1 MSLQSLVFCSDE
13 KIVRVL
19 RRVLNELEIGAEYC
33 AEPEAAV
40 FKLTRERFEAVIVDC
55 ADEAMASAVL
65 GSARS
70 APCNKRAVAVAIL
83 DPAASLRSAFGLG
96 AHFVLYKP
104 LSPERAKTSFRAARA
119 LMKCER
125 RRNARVPVE
134 VPVTVRLAEG
144 SGQVKASTTDLGE
157 GGMAVKLPHRP
168 QNLSGLSVCFQLPG
182 TPQTIECVGEMAWEG
197 AGRQVGIRFVD
208 LTPET
213 REQLMGWLERHSPE
227 FEKNDPPAS
236 CKLTDRSPGGC
247 YLEIAAP
254 FPVHTKVMLS
264 LRVGGLQVQ
273 AEGVVRIM
281 HPELGMG
288 VEFARATP
296 KQQEHVSKL
305 LSAVEEN
312 EEAAQ
317 NLLVEPE
324 GLETNEPVVSKPAA
338 NEAKDLLL
346 QLFRA
351 KREATP
357 EAFRVELRKHRA
369 KTRAAASR

>member
-19 RRVLNELEIGAEYC
+19 RRVLNELEIGADYC
-33 AEPEAAV
+33 SEAETAV
-40 FKLTRERFEAVIVDC
+40 YKLTRERFEAVIVDC
-55 ADEAMASAVL
+55 ADETMAAAVL

-134 VPVTVRLAEG
+134 IPVTVRLSDG
-144 SGQVKASTTDLGE
+144 TGQMRASTTDLGE

-168 QNLSGLSVCFQLPG
+168 QNLSGLTVGFQLPG
-182 TPQTIECVGEMAWEG
+182 MSQTFECPGEMAWEA

-208 LTPET
+208 LAPET
-213 REQLMGWLERHSPE
+213 REQLRGWLERHSPE
-227 FEKNDPPAS
+227 FEKSDPPAA
-236 CKLTDRSPGGC
+236 CKLSDRSPGGC
-247 YLEIAAP
+247 YLEMAAP
-254 FPVHTKVMLS
+254 FPVCTRVVLS
-264 LRVGGLQVQ
+264 LRVGGLQLQ

-296 KQQEHVSKL
+296 QQQEHVNKFL
-305 LSAVEEN
+305 ATLEEQP
-312 EEAAQ
+312 EAAQ

-324 GLETNEPVVSKPAA
+324 GLETSEPASSKAGA
-338 NEAKDLLL
+338 NESKDPLL
-346 QLFRA
+346 QIFRT

-357 EAFRVELRKHRA
+357 EAFRTELRKHRA
-369 KTRAAASR
+369 KARAASSR

>member
-33 AEPEAAV
+33 AEAEAAV

-55 ADEAMASAVL
+55 ADEAMAAAVL

-104 LSPERAKTSFRAARA
+104 LSPERAKNSFRAARA

-125 RRNARVPVE
+125 RRNARVAVE
-134 VPVTVRLAEG
+134 VPVTVRLADG

-168 QNLSGLSVCFQLPG
+168 QNLTGLSVYFQLPG
-182 TPQTIECVGEMAWEG
+182 TLQAIECLGEMAWEA

-208 LTPET
+208 LAPET
-213 REQLMGWLERHSPE
+213 REQLRGWLERHSPE

-236 CKLTDRSPGGC
+236 CKLTDRSPAGC

-254 FPVHTKVMLS
+254 YPVHTRVILS

-296 KQQEHVSKL
+296 RQQEYVGKFL
-305 LSAVEEN
+305 MALEEQA
-312 EEAAQ
+312 EAAQ

-324 GLETNEPVVSKPAA
+324 GLETTEPVAPKSSS
-338 NEAKDLLL
+338 NEAKDPLVH
-346 QLFRA
+346 LFLT
-351 KREATP
+351 KQEATP
-357 EAFRVELRKHRA
+357 EAFRAELRKHRA
-369 KTRAAASR
+369 KARAAASK

>member
-19 RRVLNELEIGAEYC
+19 RRVLNELEIGADYC
-33 AEPEAAV
+33 SEAETAV
-40 FKLTRERFEAVIVDC
+40 YKLTRERFEAVIVDC
-55 ADEAMASAVL
+55 ADETMAAAVL

-134 VPVTVRLAEG
+134 IPVIVRLSDG
-144 SGQVKASTTDLGE
+144 TGQMKASTTDLGE

-168 QNLSGLSVCFQLPG
+168 QNLSGLTVGFQLPG
-182 TPQTIECVGEMAWEG
+182 TSQSFECFGEMAWEA

-208 LTPET
+208 LAPET
-213 REQLMGWLERHSPE
+213 REQLRGWLERHSPD
-227 FEKNDPPAS
+227 FEKSDPPAS
-236 CKLTDRSPGGC
+236 CKLSERSPGGC
-247 YLEIAAP
+247 YLEMAAP
-254 FPVHTKVMLS
+254 FPVCTRVVLS

-288 VEFARATP
+288 VEFARATAQ
-296 KQQEHVSKL
+296 QQEHVGKFL
-305 LSAVEEN
+305 AALDEQP
-312 EEAAQ
+312 EAAQ

-324 GLETNEPVVSKPAA
+324 GLETSEPAA
-338 NEAKDLLL
+338 SKSGANETKDPLL
-346 QLFRA
+346 QIFRT
-351 KREATP
+351 KREVTP
-357 EAFRVELRKHRA
+357 EAFRAELRKHRA
-369 KTRAAASR
+369 KARAAASK

>member
-33 AEPEAAV
+33 ADAETAV
-40 FKLTRERFEAVIVDC
+40 YKLTRDRFEAVIVDC
-55 ADEAMASAVL
+55 ADEAMAAAVL

-70 APCNKRAVAVAIL
+70 AACNKRAVAVAIL
-83 DPAASLRSAFGLG
+83 DPVASLRSAFGLG

-104 LSPERAKTSFRAARA
+104 LSPERAKNSFRAARA

-125 RRNARVPVE
+125 RRNARIPVE
-134 VPVTVRLAEG
+134 VPVVVRLADG
-144 SGQVKASTTDLGE
+144 SGQMKASTVDLGE

-168 QNLSGLSVCFQLPG
+168 QNLTGLTVGFQLPG
-182 TPQTIECVGEMAWEG
+182 TAQSIECMAEMAWET

-208 LTPET
+208 LAPET
-213 REQLMGWLERHSPE
+213 RDQIRSWLERHSPE

-236 CKLTDRSPGGC
+236 CQLTDRTAGAC

-254 FPVHTKVMLS
+254 FPVHTKVVLS
-264 LRVGGLQVQ
+264 LRLGGLQLQ

-288 VEFARATP
+288 VEFARATAQ
-296 KQQEHVSKL
+296 QQEHVRKL
-305 LSAVEEN
+305 LAAIEEHG
-312 EEAAQ
+312 EAAQ

-324 GLETNEPVVSKPAA
+324 GLETNEPGTAKPAS
-338 NEAKDLLL
+338 NESKDPLL
-346 QLFRA
+346 QIFRT

-357 EAFRVELRKHRA
+357 DAFRAELQKHRA
-369 KTRAAASR
+369 KRRAAASR

>member
-19 RRVLNELEIGAEYC
+19 RRVLNELEIGADYC

-40 FKLTRERFEAVIVDC
+40 YKLTRERFEAVIVDC
-55 ADEAMASAVL
+55 ADEPMAAAVL

-104 LSPERAKTSFRAARA
+104 LSPERAKASFRAARA
-119 LMKCER
+119 LMKSER

-134 VPVTVRLAEG
+134 VPVAVRLADG
-144 SGQVKASTTDLGE
+144 GGQVKASTTDLGE

-168 QNLSGLSVCFQLPG
+168 QNLTGLSVCFQLPG
-182 TPQTIECVGEMAWEG
+182 TSQSIECLGEMAWEA
-197 AGRQVGIRFVD
+197 AGRQIGIRFVD
-208 LTPET
+208 LMPES
-213 REQLMGWLERHSPE
+213 REQLRGWLERHSPE

-236 CKLTDRSPGGC
+236 CKLVERSSGGC
-247 YLEIAAP
+247 YLEMAAP
-254 FPVHTKVMLS
+254 FPVCTRVILS

-281 HPELGMG
+281 HPEIGMG
-288 VEFARATP
+288 VEFASATP
-296 KQQEHVSKL
+296 QQQEHVAKL
-305 LSAVEEN
+305 ISALEEHV
-312 EEAAQ
+312 EAAQ

-324 GLETNEPVVSKPAA
+324 GLETAEPAPAKSA
-338 NEAKDLLL
+338 PNDTKDPLLH
-346 QLFRA
+346 LFRT

-357 EAFRVELRKHRA
+357 EAFVTELRKHRA
-369 KTRAAASR
+369 KSRSAASR